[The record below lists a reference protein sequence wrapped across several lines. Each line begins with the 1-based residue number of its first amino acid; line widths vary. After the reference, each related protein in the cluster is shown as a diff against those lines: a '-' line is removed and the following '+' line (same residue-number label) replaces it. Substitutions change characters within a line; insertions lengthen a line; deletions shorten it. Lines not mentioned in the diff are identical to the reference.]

1 MKNLRIEEIGDI
13 NYDYPYLEVFLNDK
27 TEPFM
32 EVSINEK
39 KELIFKY
46 FASNFDVLLNVE
58 EWNYILVA
66 AREFLP
72 KALRNE
78 DDFLKLL

>member
-1 MKNLRIEEIGDI
+1 MEKLRIEEIGDI

-27 TEPFM
+27 AEPFM

-46 FASNFDVLLNVE
+46 YASNFDTLMNVE
-58 EWNYILVA
+58 EWNYILMT
-66 AREFLP
+66 AREFLA
-72 KALRNE
+72 KALKNE